1 MLPLEKR
8 SPNVKRFGTFEVDV
22 RARELRKGGIRIR
35 LQDQPFEILMVMLD
49 RPGDVVTRDE
59 LRERLWPAGT
69 FVDFEHSLN
78 AAVKR
83 LRAALGDDADNPRF
97 VETLHRRGYRFIAAV
112 ETEGQPV
119 RNLHVVRPLA
129 SKPADDS
136 ANVRLV
142 VLPFANLSNDPTQ
155 EYFSDGLTEEMIT
168 QIGRLCPGRLG
179 VIARTSSMLFKRSAK
194 SASEIGRELA
204 VDYLLEGS
212 VRRDGDRIR
221 ITAQLIETRTE
232 LHLWAEVY
240 DRRLEE
246 TLILQTDVA
255 ERIARSLAMELV
267 PDQHKALA
275 RADGR
280 RSESYEAYLKG
291 RYHWNR
297 KGDEGLTAAIS
308 YYERAIELDPKFAA
322 AYSAM
327 ARARVSVAYYGR
339 EPGRRTLGLAR
350 EAALKATELDAGDSD
365 PYVVLA
371 EVRRL
376 LDLNWPLAETLY
388 RKAIALAPSCES
400 ARRGLAVS
408 LASMSRFAEAK
419 TEAEHARNLDPLCF
433 SVNVSAAWVRYAAG
447 EFDEAIDR
455 CRYTLD
461 MDPDFEPARRMLGA
475 AYLAAGQTEQAIHE
489 LQAAV
494 GHDADDA
501 KSLAW
506 LAHAKAI
513 AGFHGEAVALTQKI
527 EALAKKSYVPAY
539 HLALAHTGLGNR
551 DVALALLERA
561 YDDRDPAVINGLTV
575 EPRLE
580 PLRRA
585 PRYGALV
592 QQLHLPE

>member
-8 SPNVKRFGTFEVDV
+8 SSNVKRFGTFELDV

-49 RPGDVVTRDE
+49 HPGEVVTREE
-59 LRERLWPAGT
+59 LRQILWPAGT

-78 AAVKR
+78 AAIKR

-112 ETEGQPV
+112 ESEGQPV
-119 RNLHVVRPLA
+119 RTLHVVQPPA
-129 SKPADDS
+129 TKPATDIV
-136 ANVRLV
+136 NVRLV
-142 VLPFANLSNDPTQ
+142 VLPFANVSNDPAQ

-179 VIARTSSMLFKRSAK
+179 VIARTSSMLFKRSSK
-194 SASEIGRELA
+194 SACEIGRELG

-246 TLILQTDVA
+246 TLILQSDVA

-267 PDQHKALA
+267 PDQRLVRVDA
-275 RADGR
+275 RG
-280 RSESYEAYLKG
+280 SESYEAYLKG

-297 KGDEGLTAAIS
+297 KGDEGLSLAIS
-308 YYERAIELDPKFAA
+308 YYERAIELDPKFAPA
-322 AYSAM
+322 WAAM

-339 EPGRRTLGLAR
+339 EPGRATLGRAR
-350 EAALKATELDAGDSD
+350 EAALRAIELDAGDSD
-365 PYVVLA
+365 PYVALA
-371 EVRRL
+371 EVQRSL
-376 LDLNWPLAETLY
+376 EWKWTLAEATY
-388 RKAIALAPSCES
+388 RKAVALAPSCEA

-408 LASMSRFAEAK
+408 LASTSRFAEAK
-419 TEAEHARNLDPLCF
+419 IHAEHARNLDPLCI
-433 SVNVSAAWVRYAAG
+433 SVNISAAWVRYAAG

-461 MDPDFEPARRMLGA
+461 MDPTFEPARRMLGA
-475 AYLAAGQTEQAIHE
+475 AYLAAGQTEQALHE

-494 GHDADDA
+494 GLDADDP

-506 LAHAKAI
+506 LTHAKAI
-513 AGFHGEAVALTQKI
+513 AGVGD
-527 EALAKKSYVPAY
+527 EALALMEKIELLAKKGYVPAY
-539 HLALAHTGLGNR
+539 HLALAHAGLGNR
-551 DVALALLERA
+551 DAAFASLEQA
-561 YDDRDPAVINGLTV
+561 CNDRDPALTNGISV
-575 EPRLE
+575 EPRFE
-580 PLRRA
+580 PLRRD
-585 PRYGALV
+585 PRYRALLQRLNL
-592 QQLHLPE
+592 QQ

>member
-1 MLPLEKR
+1 MTCPERAAGLVNFSFPMLPLEHR
-8 SPNVKRFGTFEVDV
+8 ASNVRRFGTFEVDL

-35 LQDQPFEILMVMLD
+35 LQDQPFEILAMMIE
-49 RPGDVVTRDE
+49 RPGEVVTRDE
-59 LRERLWPAGT
+59 LRDRLWPAGT

-78 AAVKR
+78 AAIKR
-83 LRAALGDDADNPRF
+83 LRGALGDDADNPRF

-112 ETEGQPV
+112 ESEGQLV
-119 RNLHVVRPLA
+119 RNLHVVRPA
-129 SKPADDS
+129 ATHAAEV

-142 VLPFANLSNDPTQ
+142 VLPFANLSSDPAQ

-179 VIARTSSMLFKRSAK
+179 VIARTSSMLFKRSTK
-194 SASEIGRELA
+194 SASDIGRELD

-246 TLILQTDVA
+246 TLMLQSDVA

-267 PDQHKALA
+267 PDQQKALV
-275 RADGR
+275 RADAR

-297 KGDEGLTAAIS
+297 KGDEGLATAIS
-308 YYERAIELDPKFAA
+308 YYERAIELDPKFAS
-322 AYSAM
+322 AYAAM

-339 EPGRRTLGLAR
+339 EPGRATLGLAR
-350 EAALKATELDAGDSD
+350 EAALKALDLDAGDSD
-365 PYVVLA
+365 PHVALA
-371 EVRRL
+371 EVQRL
-376 LDLNWPLAETLY
+376 LDLNWSLAETSY
-388 RKAIALAPSCES
+388 RKAVALAPSCEA

-419 TEAEHARNLDPLCF
+419 THSEYARNLDPLCF
-433 SVNVSAAWVRYAAG
+433 SVNTSAAWVRYAAG

-461 MDPDFEPARRMLGA
+461 MDPTFHPARRMLGA

-489 LQAAV
+489 LQEAV
-494 GHDADDA
+494 GGDADDP

-513 AGFHGEAVALTQKI
+513 AGFGDEA
-527 EALAKKSYVPAY
+527 
-539 HLALAHTGLGNR
+539 
-551 DVALALLERA
+551 
-561 YDDRDPAVINGLTV
+561 AVLM
-575 EPRLE
+575 
-580 PLRRA
+580 
-585 PRYGALV
+585 
-592 QQLHLPE
+592 Q